1 MSNQENLDRRVSA
14 IQAEIVDLNTAVA
27 AVKTAMDAAKAANP
41 TIDWTELDQAISDL
55 TNATDSVQGLVPPA
69 PQQLPAP

>member
-27 AVKTAMDAAKAANP
+27 AVKTAMEAAKAANP
-41 TIDWTELDQAISDL
+41 TIDWTELDQAIADL
-55 TNATDSVQGLVPPA
+55 TNATDSVQGLTTPETPPA
-69 PQQLPAP
+69 P

>member
-27 AVKTAMDAAKAANP
+27 AVKTAMDAAKAQNP
-41 TIDWTELDQAISDL
+41 DMDWSELDQAIADL
-55 TNATDSVQGLVPPA
+55 TNATDSVQGLTTPETPPA
-69 PQQLPAP
+69 P